1 MFQKIG
7 FMFAGQGA
15 QTVGMGKDLAEAVPA
30 VRDWFGRADD
40 ALGRPI
46 SEICFNGPQDALTK
60 SANCQPA
67 ITATSL
73 ACLIAFQQRFPG
85 VKPVAC
91 GGLSLGEFAALAAAG
106 VVGFED
112 AVKLVAAR
120 GQFFEDACRAT
131 EGGMA
136 AVLNGDAA
144 VIEKVCAAAGVD
156 VANYNCP
163 GQIVIS
169 GEKAKLPA
177 AIEGLKAAGISK
189 VIPLTVD
196 GAFHSRLMGSA
207 VPRFA
212 EVLKGV
218 ELRAPQCVV
227 VQNVVGGP
235 VADPAQIRP
244 NLEAQITGSVRW
256 EQCARAMIAAG
267 AEALVEFGPGT
278 VLGGFMKRI
287 DKQFPMFNVGSAADL
302 EKLAADPRFQ

>member
-15 QTVGMGKDLAEAVPA
+15 QAVGMGMDLAEAVPA
-30 VRDWFGRADD
+30 VRDWFVRADS
-40 ALGRPI
+40 ALGRSI
-46 SEICFNGPQDALTK
+46 SDVCFNGPQDALTQ

-85 VKPVAC
+85 VRPVAC
-91 GGLSLGEFAALAAAG
+91 GGLSLGEFAAMAAAG

-131 EGGMA
+131 EGAMA

-144 VIEKVCAAAGVD
+144 VVEKVCAEAGVD

-169 GEKAKLPA
+169 GEKSKMPA
-177 AIEGLKAAGISK
+177 AIDALKAAGISK
-189 VIPLTVD
+189 IIPLTVD
-196 GAFHSRLMGSA
+196 GAFHSRLMASA

-212 EVLKGV
+212 DVLKGV
-218 ELRAPQCVV
+218 ELRAPQCVL
-227 VQNVVGGP
+227 VQNVVGGA
-235 VADPAQIRP
+235 VTDPAQIRA

-267 AEALVEFGPGT
+267 AEVLVEFGPGT
-278 VLGGFMKRI
+278 VLSGFMKRI
-287 DKQFPMFNVGSAADL
+287 DKPFPMFNVGSAADL